1 MSDPINENKII
12 REDATT
18 DENTIIGGNTITGE
32 HAIMRNNTIIR
43 VRDLVKNYLSG
54 EETLYILRGINFD
67 VERGSTVAVSGQS
80 GSGKSTFLNIIGGLD
95 RFDSGTVEAAGQ
107 DISNL
112 SESDL
117 SSFRQHRIGFVF
129 QFHYLLK
136 DFTALENVML
146 PAYMTGMKKKD
157 AQEKAR
163 LLLSDMKL
171 NDRVEHFPSQLSG
184 GERQRVAVARAMVN
198 DPDII
203 LADEPTGNLDPRNST
218 MVAELLFA
226 GAEKWDKTLIV
237 VTHDETI
244 ACRAKLRYTLENGLL
259 GSCPAESVALT
270 SEAGVGEREFP

>member
-1 MSDPINENKII
+1 MSEII
-12 REDATT
+12 RENMNNH
-18 DENTIIGGNTITGE
+18 ENMII
-32 HAIMRNNTIIR
+32 HVRN
-43 VRDLVKNYLSG
+43 LVKNYVSG
-54 EETLYILRGINFD
+54 AEILHILRGINFD
-67 VERGSTVAVSGQS
+67 VDSGSTVAVSGQS

-117 SSFRQHRIGFVF
+117 SSYRQRRIGFIF

-146 PAYMTGMKKKD
+146 PAYMTGIKKKD
-157 AQEKAR
+157 AMDKAR

-171 NDRVEHFPSQLSG
+171 DDRLEHFPSQLSG

-203 LADEPTGNLDPRNST
+203 LADEPT
-218 MVAELLFA
+218 
-226 GAEKWDKTLIV
+226 
-237 VTHDETI
+237 
-244 ACRAKLRYTLENGLL
+244 
-259 GSCPAESVALT
+259 
-270 SEAGVGEREFP
+270 